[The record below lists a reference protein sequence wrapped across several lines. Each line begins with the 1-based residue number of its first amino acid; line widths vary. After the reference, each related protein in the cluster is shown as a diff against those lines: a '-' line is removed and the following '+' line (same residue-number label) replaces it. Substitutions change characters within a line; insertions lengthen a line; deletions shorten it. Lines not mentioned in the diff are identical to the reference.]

1 MNKNFHEELLK
12 RQGYRKLEKWAKI
25 ENLSTL
31 SFKNKVN
38 YTIYQHVKNN
48 FIVLVYNTYC
58 VSINEKHKPINNT
71 YVYFDEEAMI

>member
-1 MNKNFHEELLK
+1 MNKEFNEKLL
-12 RQGYRKLEKWAKI
+12 RRTGYKKLEEGTKI

-71 YVYFDEEAMI
+71 YVYFDEEVMI

>member
-1 MNKNFHEELLK
+1 MNKNFYEELLK

-71 YVYFDEEAMI
+71 YVYFDEEAMV